1 MSGRRVKTK
10 VAFAPTAL
18 FVKHFPD
25 EVVEQAKE
33 FAKQRWQEKVQGVIN
48 EMEQTKTEVAAT
60 ECKVVHPEVPVEK
73 QFSVDVIQKALAVA
87 FGCGIF
93 VGICAGIIIWKCV
106 RT

>member
-48 EMEQTKTEVAAT
+48 EMEEGAAK

>member
-48 EMEQTKTEVAAT
+48 EMEQTKTDVTTMDAT
-60 ECKVVHPEVPVEK
+60 CHPEVPVEK

-93 VGICAGIIIWKCV
+93 VGICAGIIIWRCV